1 MASPISHYAPPG
13 SGLGSDRIRRP
24 GASMAA
30 GCGVCRVKMPAE
42 AQGAQVAQEICSGF
56 WASCGQLDREAD
68 PILPSR
74 CPVYRTQFLGNL
86 GILAGGGHLEG
97 GHAKWR
103 RGVAC
108 QWWLVGSVAPCSRAR
123 YDTLTASQPDPAR
136 VRGFLCPLCQRL
148 YTEGKPGM
156 RGVSG
161 HRGFSGGIEPLT

>member
-1 MASPISHYAPPG
+1 MLEEVRAGRKRLAFKTMWKTRSAPDAPGLTPSSAKASETFGAPSSTGTVNIEQNRGGMTISI
-13 SGLGSDRIRRP
+13 DR
-24 GASMAA
+24 A
-30 GCGVCRVKMPAE
+30 
-42 AQGAQVAQEICSGF
+42 
-56 WASCGQLDREAD
+56 AD

-74 CPVYRTQFLGNL
+74 CPVYRTQFLGIL
-86 GILAGGGHLEG
+86 GTLAGGGHLEG

-123 YDTLTASQPDPAR
+123 YDTLTASQPDAAR
-136 VRGFLCPLCQRL
+136 VRGFLCPPCQRL